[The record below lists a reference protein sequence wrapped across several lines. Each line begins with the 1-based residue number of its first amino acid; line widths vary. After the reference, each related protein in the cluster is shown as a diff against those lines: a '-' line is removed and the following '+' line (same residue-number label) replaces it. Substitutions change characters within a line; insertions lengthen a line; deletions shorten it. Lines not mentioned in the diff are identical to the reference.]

1 MAEIRAIL
9 YDMDGVLV
17 QARDWHYEALNKAL
31 TEFGHASIGYD
42 DHLKRFDGLPTRKK
56 LALMPAVPTDQ
67 YETINRAKQRH
78 TLSIIA
84 ERCVPSA
91 PHTQALEKLKAEGY
105 RQALCSNSVRDSIRL
120 ILEKTGLG
128 PYFEFYLSYEDV
140 RAPKPDPIIYTTAM
154 QCMGVAPAETLILED
169 NPNGLKSAYDSGAHV
184 MEVRAVEDVTYESI
198 REKISQLK
206 GKA

>member
-31 TEFGHASIGYD
+31 VEFGYTAIGYD

-56 LALMPAVPTDQ
+56 LSLMPSVPQ
-67 YETINRAKQRH
+67 AKYEEINRAKQRH

-84 ERCVPSA
+84 ERCVPST
-91 PHTQALEKLKAEGY
+91 PHTQALAKLKAEGY
-105 RQALCSNSVRDSIRL
+105 RQALCSNSVRDSIHL

-154 QCMGVAPAETLILED
+154 QRMGVTPTETLILED
-169 NPNGLKSAYDSGAHV
+169 NPNGLKSAYASRAHV
-184 MEVRAVEDVTYESI
+184 MEVQAVEDVTYETI
-198 REKISQLK
+198 RAHLSRLE